1 MTCSARATV
10 IALALLW
17 PLMQAVPTKAQ
28 VAALVENSQI
38 EPRYVRPSNARYL
51 AIYNRLV
58 QRRVLEEFKQFLAPL
73 RLPRKLVIQV
83 DTCGAENRPY
93 KPGGAAT
100 VCYEL
105 IDKIETLAT
114 QRSQGDA
121 NLRQMV
127 VAGAFVQAMLVETS
141 HAVFDLLKV
150 PIWGREPD
158 AADRLAALIMLQF
171 GEDTATTTIL
181 GAAQLFQWSNKTWTG
196 RDFAS
201 VNSPEAQRFYNY
213 LCTAY
218 GGDPIAFRGLV
229 TQGFIPQERAGRC
242 RGEYEQIRR
251 SFNLRLMPYVDPDL
265 LIKVR
270 STQWLMPGDGK

>member
-1 MTCSARATV
+1 MNCSTRATV

-17 PLMQAVPTKAQ
+17 PMMHTTSAVAQ

-38 EPRYVRPSNARYL
+38 EPRYVRPTNPRYVP
-51 AIYNRLV
+51 IYNRLV
-58 QRRVLEEFKQFLAPL
+58 QRRVLEEFKQFLAPV

-83 DTCGAENRPY
+83 DTCGSENRPY
-93 KPGGAAT
+93 QPGGAAT

-105 IDKIETLAT
+105 IDKIETLAAANAK
-114 QRSQGDA
+114 GDA

-127 VAGAFVQAMLVETS
+127 VAGAFVQAMLVETA
-141 HAVFDLLKV
+141 HAVFDILKV

-158 AADRLAALIMLQF
+158 AADRLAALIMMQF

-196 RDFAS
+196 KDFAS
-201 VNSPEAQRFYNY
+201 VNSPEAQRFFNY

-218 GGDPIAFRGLV
+218 GGDPIAFRGLISG
-229 TQGFIPQERAGRC
+229 GFLPEARAQRC
-242 RGEYEQIRR
+242 GQEYEQIRR
-251 SFNLRLMPYVDPDL
+251 AFNLRIMPYVDPDL